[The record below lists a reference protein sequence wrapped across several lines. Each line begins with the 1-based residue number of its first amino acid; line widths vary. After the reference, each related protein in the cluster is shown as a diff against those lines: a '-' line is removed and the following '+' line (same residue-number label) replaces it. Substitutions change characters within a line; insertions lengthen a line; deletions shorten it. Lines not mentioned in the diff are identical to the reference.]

1 VGVVQLRSRW
11 LRFWFA
17 PDLIQEQIA
26 IATIVRSG
34 FRGRVGVHDLPFAG
48 AVGGGT
54 MNGLR
59 MQALIAE
66 TLVDVPWDEARNVG
80 VLRTLAAG

>member
-48 AVGGGT
+48 AVGG
-54 MNGLR
+54 LHDER
-59 MQALIAE
+59 LAHAS
-66 TLVDVPWDEARNVG
+66 VDCGDAGGCSVG
-80 VLRTLAAG
+80 